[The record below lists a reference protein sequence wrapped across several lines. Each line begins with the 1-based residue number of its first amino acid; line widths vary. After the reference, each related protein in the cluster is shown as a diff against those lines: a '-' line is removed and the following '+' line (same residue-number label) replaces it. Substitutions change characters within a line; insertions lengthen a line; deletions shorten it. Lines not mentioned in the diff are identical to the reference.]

1 MDRRNFVSHRQS
13 DRFIMRRTVIA
24 TGAAVAAGCLG
35 WAGWQLIRMSKCWG
49 TTASERVGELPG
61 DELLPEGPSSGNLR
75 ITTYAITIAGPPHQ
89 VWPWLVQIGRGRGGF
104 YTYTAIER
112 LLGADIVNLDRID
125 PSLQTLKPGDRIWMT
140 PERYLG
146 RHPGQ
151 FWLVREVLPGR
162 AVVLERKPPES
173 PQRAIWSL
181 VLEPSADGMT
191 RLLDRHRSE
200 PRRGLAGSLSD
211 RFWLVGTFLMERG
224 MLRGIKVRAERARH
238 VPAWS
243 P

>member
-1 MDRRNFVSHRQS
+1 
-13 DRFIMRRTVIA
+13 MRRTVIA

-35 WAGWQLIRMSKCWG
+35 WAGWQLIQMSRCWG

-61 DELLPEGPSSGNLR
+61 DELLPEGR
-75 ITTYAITIAGPPHQ
+75 ITTYAITIAAPPHH

-104 YTYTAIER
+104 YTYAAIER
-112 LLGADIVNLDRID
+112 LLGAEIVNLDRID
-125 PSLQTLKPGDRIWMT
+125 LSLQTLEPGDRIWMT

-146 RHPGQ
+146 RLPGQ
-151 FWLVREVLPGR
+151 FWSVREVLQGR

-173 PQRAIWSL
+173 PQRAIWSF
-181 VLEPSADGMT
+181 VLEPSASGTT

-211 RFWLVGTFLMERG
+211 RFWLVGTLLMERG
-224 MLRGIKVRAERARH
+224 MLRGIKVRAERVRH
-238 VPAWS
+238 VPV
-243 P
+243 